1 MNGKYTSHILIG
13 VLIAAV
19 SVLSGYVAASTNID
33 TKINNRI
40 NASQTLIQDQI
51 KASQD
56 AVMKAVEELHK
67 DVRELRAGLKWQK

>member
-1 MNGKYTSHILIG
+1 MNGKHTSHILIG

-19 SVLSGYVAASTNID
+19 SMLSGYVGASANID
-33 TKINNRI
+33 TKINDRI
-40 NASQTLIQDQI
+40 NTSQALIQDQI

-67 DVRELRAGLKWQK
+67 DVRELRTFILE